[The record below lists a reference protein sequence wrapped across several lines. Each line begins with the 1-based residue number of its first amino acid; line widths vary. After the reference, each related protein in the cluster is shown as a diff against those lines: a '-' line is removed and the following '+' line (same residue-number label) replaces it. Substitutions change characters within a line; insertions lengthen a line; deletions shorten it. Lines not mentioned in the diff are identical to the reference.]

1 MKMNVK
7 WKAESGERRAENGER
22 RTESRLTRSCHWSL
36 FTGHYSHFTIL
47 LLAFLPLMSMA
58 QSGAVDTSAARNS
71 VQKPIK
77 LYGFVRNYFNYDSRK
92 TVTVCGGEYLMIPS
106 DEDWANSGTAPVP
119 SAGLPEGWEADYD
132 RNAVPQAHF
141 LALSSRFGVD
151 ATGPELFGAKSSAKL
166 EGDFAGFG
174 TTNTVFRLRLA
185 YAKLTWHREYERSL
199 GNALTVRS
207 ELLVGQDWHPLSGNI
222 MPDVL
227 GMAAGAPFRPHSRT
241 PQVRWMFYPAERLG
255 FTVAALYQFQY
266 TSPGPD
272 GESAKYAN
280 QSIVPELFIGLN
292 YRDGKF
298 YSQLGVDYSCLTIY
312 DESTF
317 TVSSLATFL
326 NIRAKRHCNSLSPT
340 FYFQYS
346 GRKLTTKFRTTLAQ
360 NLAHL
365 NMLSG
370 YVLAVSDEFPNGVYR
385 PMTSSVTYFNIAYG
399 KTWRT
404 NLFLGYQ
411 KNLGLPE
418 GYTRAVDPADT
429 YNYMYM
435 KKGIANI
442 NSIYRI
448 APSISYNTKAFNIG
462 LEYEWT
468 AVAYGDLQVDGTVAD
483 NDNLRQV
490 SNHRICAMVKYN
502 F

>member
-1 MKMNVK
+1 MKNVNRR
-7 WKAESGERRAENGER
+7 AESGERRTENGER

-36 FTGHYSHFTIL
+36 FTGHFSQFTIL

-58 QSGAVDTSAARNS
+58 QSGAVDTSAAKKT
-71 VQKPIK
+71 VQKSIK
-77 LYGFVRNYFNYDSRK
+77 PYGFIRNYFNYDSRK

-106 DEDWANSGTAPVP
+106 DEDWANSGIAVP
-119 SAGLPEGWEADYD
+119 PNAALPEEWEADYD

-141 LALSSRFGVD
+141 LALSSRFGID

-185 YAKLTWHREYERSL
+185 YAKLTWHREYNHSL
-199 GNALTVRS
+199 DNALTVRS
-207 ELLVGQDWHPLSGNI
+207 ELLIGQDWHPLSGNI

-241 PQVRWMFYPAERLG
+241 PQVRWMFYPTERLG
-255 FTVAALYQFQY
+255 FTAAALYQFQY

-280 QSIVPELFIGLN
+280 QSIVPELFVGLN

-298 YSQLGVDYSCLTIY
+298 YSQLGIDYSRLTIY
-312 DESTF
+312 NESAFSIPPLPTSF
-317 TVSSLATFL
+317 

-370 YVLAVSDEFPNGVYR
+370 YALAFSDEFPDGVYR
-385 PMTSSVTYFNIAYG
+385 PLTSSVTYFNIAYG

-418 GYTRAVDPADT
+418 GYTRVVDLT
-429 YNYMYM
+429 NIYNYMYM

-442 NSIYRI
+442 NTIYRV

-462 LEYEWT
+462 LEYELT

-490 SNHRICAMVKYN
+490 VNHRICAMVKYN

>member
-1 MKMNVK
+1 MKGMNIK
-7 WKAESGERRAENGER
+7 RKTESGERRTEN
-22 RTESRLTRSCHWSL
+22 RLTRSCHCSL

-47 LLAFLPLMSMA
+47 LLFFLPLMSMA
-58 QSGAVDTSAARNS
+58 QSVAVDTCAAKLSA
-71 VQKPIK
+71 QKPIK
-77 LYGFVRNYFNYDSRK
+77 LYGFIRNYFNYDSRQ

-106 DEDWANSGTAPVP
+106 DEDWSNGNTPLPANLN
-119 SAGLPEGWEADYD
+119 LPEGYEAGFD

-141 LALSSRFGVD
+141 LALSSRFGID
-151 ATGPELFGAKSSAKL
+151 AAGPELFGAKSSAKL

-185 YAKLTWHREYERSL
+185 YAKLTWHREYEHGL
-199 GNALTVRS
+199 GNAQTVRS
-207 ELLVGQDWHPLSGNI
+207 ELLVGQDWHPLSGSI

-241 PQVRWMFYPAERLG
+241 PQVRWMFYSTERLG
-255 FTVAALYQFQY
+255 FTAAALYQYQY

-280 QSIVPELFIGLN
+280 QSIVPELFLGLN

-298 YSQLGVDYSCLTIY
+298 YSQLGIDYSRLTVY
-312 DESTF
+312 DTLGLIHD
-317 TVSSLATFL
+317 SSNPTWIT
-326 NIRAKRHCNSLSPT
+326 IRHKLHCNSFSPT
-340 FYFQYS
+340 FYFQYN
-346 GRKLTTKFRTTLAQ
+346 GRKIHTKFRTTLAQ

-370 YVLAVSDEFPNGVYR
+370 YALAVSDDNLNGVFR
-385 PMTSSVTYFNIAYG
+385 PLTSSVTYFNIAYG
-399 KTWRT
+399 TTWRT

-411 KNLGLPE
+411 KNLGLPD
-418 GYTRAVDPADT
+418 GYTRAMDPTDT
-429 YNYMYM
+429 YKYIFM

-442 NSIYRI
+442 NSIYRV
-448 APSISYNTKAFNIG
+448 APSISYNAKAFNIG
-462 LEYEWT
+462 LEYELT
-468 AVAYGDLQVDGTVAD
+468 AVTYGDLLPDGTVAD
-483 NDNLRQV
+483 NDNLHQV
-490 SNHRICAMVKYN
+490 VNHRICAMVKYN

>member
-1 MKMNVK
+1 MKGMNIK
-7 WKAESGERRAENGER
+7 RKTESGERRTEN
-22 RTESRLTRSCHWSL
+22 RLTRSCHCSL

-47 LLAFLPLMSMA
+47 LLFFLPLMSMA
-58 QSGAVDTSAARNS
+58 QSVAVDTCAAKLSA
-71 VQKPIK
+71 QKPIK
-77 LYGFVRNYFNYDSRK
+77 LYGFIRNYFNYDSRQ

-106 DEDWANSGTAPVP
+106 DEDWSNGNTPLPANLN
-119 SAGLPEGWEADYD
+119 LPEGYEAGFD

-141 LALSSRFGVD
+141 LALSSRFGID
-151 ATGPELFGAKSSAKL
+151 AAGPELFGAKSSAKL

-185 YAKLTWHREYERSL
+185 YAKLTWHREYEHGL
-199 GNALTVRS
+199 GNAQTVRS
-207 ELLVGQDWHPLSGNI
+207 ELLVGQDWHPLSGSI

-241 PQVRWMFYPAERLG
+241 PQVRWTFYPTERLG
-255 FTVAALYQFQY
+255 FTAAALYQYQF

-280 QSIVPELFIGLN
+280 QSIVPELFLGLN

-298 YSQLGVDYSCLTIY
+298 YSQLGVDYSRLTIY
-312 DESTF
+312 DESAFSIPPLPTSF
-317 TVSSLATFL
+317 

-370 YVLAVSDEFPNGVYR
+370 YALAVSDEFPDGVYR
-385 PMTSSVTYFNIAYG
+385 PLTSLVTYFNISYG

-418 GYTRAVDPADT
+418 GYTRVVDPTDT
-429 YNYMYM
+429 YKYIYM

-442 NSIYRI
+442 NSIYRV

-462 LEYEWT
+462 LEYELT
-468 AVAYGDLQVDGTVAD
+468 AVTYGDLQLDGTVAN
-483 NDNLRQV
+483 NDNLHQV
-490 SNHRICAMVKYN
+490 VNHRICAMVKYN